1 MRPLKFSMS
10 NWRGS
15 LLRNANFEWVLL
27 GLAGLTMLG
36 AGLFAILAHLGDR
49 KARDRK
55 LLLRRTAM
63 NREIFGAMTIPYTSH
78 IHENVVKTKAG
89 DYVQGFRLSGAS
101 FQSADDADINNW
113 HERLNILLR
122 NIASDQVALWTHIV
136 RRRENV
142 YPRGECPLGF
152 SRELDEHYRQ
162 RVTGETLMVNELYL
176 AVVFR
181 PQAGL
186 VQGAALKLLSKR
198 NRENEAQALR
208 DSLDACAKL
217 RSQLLASLDRYEPG
231 LLGIYEKGGR
241 HFSSLLEYFGLL
253 LNGESSPVPLP
264 RASISEVLMTT
275 RPFFGSEAMEYRTPI
290 ETRLGAFLG
299 IKEYPTPTS
308 AGMFNLLLTAPYPF
322 VLTQSF
328 TFLPKSTAQRVLSA
342 QYARMRNAQDLA
354 VSQAEELKDA
364 LDQLTSNAFVMGDHH
379 FTLQVLADPYAGT
392 KEGET
397 RARLKSLLDNI
408 SNARAILAESGM
420 VVAREDLALEAGF
433 WAQLPANFAFRSR
446 KAPITSRNLAG
457 MSPFHNFPL
466 GRATGNHW
474 GDALTMLIT
483 NARSPYYF
491 SLHASDPRAEDG
503 GSRKDIGHACV
514 VGPIGSGKTVFIGFC
529 VCMLTKTG
537 ATQVLF
543 DKDRGLEILVR
554 ALGGRYLPLKNGSRT
569 GMNPLQLEPTPE
581 NVEFLKSWLRRL
593 VERRDR
599 PFTVREEGDL
609 DLALHGTLKLPVA
622 ARRLS
627 RLLEFLDPTDPEGM
641 HARLRP
647 WCELEKGDYAW
658 VFDNRE
664 DLIVPLLEQSSLLG
678 FDVTDFLDNAVTGAP
693 VTMYLF
699 HLVKRLLDGRRL
711 VVWMDE
717 FSKLLSD
724 ASFEG
729 FAKNGLKT
737 WRKLEGVAAFAT
749 QSPSDVLASPIA
761 RTLVEQT
768 PTKVF
773 FPNGE
778 ATEEDYVRGFG
789 LSVQEYL
796 LLKEGLEPGS
806 RMFLVKQGHHSVVC
820 ELNLR
825 GFDYEL
831 NVISGR
837 IANIAIMNQAIAE
850 AGPEPAA
857 WLPRFREATR
867 TGSISQAEVSV
878 AEKRVAVG

>member
-1 MRPLKFSMS
+1 ML
-10 NWRGS
+10 
-15 LLRNANFEWVLL
+15 ANEHFQTVLL
-27 GLAGLTMLG
+27 GVAGITLLA
-36 AGLFAILAHLGDR
+36 AAVFALLALLSLRRATDR
-49 KARDRK
+49 KAM
-55 LLLRRTAM
+55 LRRSAM
-63 NREIFGAMTIPYTSH
+63 NREIFGAMNIPYTAH
-78 IHENVVKTKAG
+78 VHENVVKTKAG
-89 DYVQGFRLSGAS
+89 DYVQGFRLAGAS

-122 NIASDQVALWTHIV
+122 NVASDQVSLWTHIV

-142 YPRGECPLGF
+142 YPNGECPQGF
-152 SRELDEHYRQ
+152 SRDLDEHYRQ
-162 RVTGETLMVNELYL
+162 RVTHETLMVNELYL
-176 AVVFR
+176 SVVYR
-181 PQAGL
+181 PQAGM
-186 VQGAALKLLSKR
+186 VQGAAVKLLSRSHKD
-198 NRENEAQALR
+198 NEAQAFR

-217 RSQLLASLDRYEPG
+217 RAQLQSSLDRYEPE
-231 LLGIYEKGGR
+231 LLGIYEKSGR
-241 HFSSLLEYFGLL
+241 QYSSLLEYFGVL
-253 LNGESSPVPLP
+253 LNGEWRPVPLP
-264 RASISEVLMTT
+264 RAAISEILLTT
-275 RPFFGSEAMEYRTPI
+275 RPFFGSETMEYRMPTQ
-290 ETRLGAFLG
+290 TRLGAFLG

-308 AGMFNLLLTAPYPF
+308 AGMFNLLLTAPYSF

-328 TFLPKSTAQRVLSA
+328 TFLPKSTAQRVLSS
-342 QYARMRNAQDLA
+342 QYSRMRNAQDLA
-354 VSQAEELKDA
+354 VSQAEALKDA
-364 LDQLTSNAFVMGDHH
+364 LDQLTSNEFVMGDHH
-379 FTLQVLADPYAGT
+379 LSLQVLADPYEGL
-392 KEGET
+392 KEAST
-397 RARLKSLLDNI
+397 RAHIKGLLDHL
-408 SNARAILAESGM
+408 SNARSILAETGM

-433 WAQLPANFAFRSR
+433 WAQLPGNFAFRPR
-446 KAPITSRNLAG
+446 KAPITSRNFVG
-457 MSPFHNFPL
+457 MSPFHNFPI

-474 GDALTMLIT
+474 GEALTLLIT

-503 GSRKDIGHACV
+503 GSRKDIGHTSV
-514 VGPIGSGKTVFIGFC
+514 IGPTGSGKTVLIGFL
-529 VCMLTKTG
+529 VCMLTKAGT
-537 ATQVLF
+537 TQVLF

-554 ALGGRYLPLKNGSRT
+554 ALGGRYLPLKNGVAT
-569 GMNPLQLEPTPE
+569 GMNPLQLPHTPG

-599 PFTVREEGDL
+599 PFSVRDENEL
-609 DLALHGTLKLPVA
+609 DLALHGTLKLPQG

-627 RLLEFLDPTDPEGM
+627 RLIEFLDPTDPEGM

-647 WCELEKGDYAW
+647 WCASERGDYAW

-664 DLIVPLLEQSSLLG
+664 DSVAPLLETTALMG
-678 FDVTDFLDNAVTGAP
+678 FDVTDFLDNPVTGAP

-699 HLVKRLLDGRRL
+699 QIVKRLLDGRRL

-724 ASFEG
+724 PSFEG
-729 FAKNGLKT
+729 FAKDGLKT

-768 PTKVF
+768 PTKIF
-773 FPNGE
+773 FPNDK

-789 LSVQEYL
+789 LTLQEYL

-825 GFDYEL
+825 GFEYEL

-837 IANIAIMNQAIAE
+837 ISNIEVMNRVIAE
-850 AGPEPAA
+850 VGHDPAI
-857 WLPRFREATR
+857 WLPRFREATGKGAAR
-867 TGSISQAEVSV
+867 IVKV
-878 AEKRVAVG
+878 PVPEKQVELV

>member
-1 MRPLKFSMS
+1 LLS
-10 NWRGS
+10 NEHFQS
-15 LLRNANFEWVLL
+15 VLL
-27 GLAGLTMLG
+27 GIAGLVLL
-36 AGLFAILAHLGDR
+36 AAALFALLALLSLRRMSDR
-49 KARDRK
+49 KAM
-55 LLLRRTAM
+55 LRRSAM
-63 NREIFGAMTIPYTSH
+63 NREIFGAMNIPYTAH
-78 IHENVVKTKAG
+78 AHENVVKTKAG
-89 DYVQGFRLSGAS
+89 DYVQAFRLAGAS

-122 NIASDQVALWTHIV
+122 NIASDQVSLWTHIV

-142 YPRGECPLGF
+142 YPRGECPPGF
-152 SRELDEHYRQ
+152 SREVDEHYRE

-176 AVVFR
+176 SVVFR
-181 PQAGL
+181 PQAGM
-186 VQGAALKLLSKR
+186 VQGAAMKLLSRSNKD
-198 NRENEAQALR
+198 NEAQELR

-217 RSQLLASLDRYEPG
+217 RAQLLASLDRYEPE

-241 HFSSLLEYFGLL
+241 QFSSLLEYFGVL
-253 LNGESSPVPLP
+253 LNGEWRPVPLP
-264 RASISEVLMTT
+264 RASISEVLLTT
-275 RPFFGSEAMEYRTPI
+275 RPFFGSEAMEYRTPTQ
-290 ETRLGAFLG
+290 TRLGAFLG

-308 AGMFNLLLTAPYPF
+308 AGMFNFLLTAPYSF

-342 QYARMRNAQDLA
+342 QYSRMRNAQDLA

-364 LDQLTSNAFVMGDHH
+364 LDQLTSNEFVMGDHH
-379 FTLQVLADPYAGT
+379 FTLQVLADPFDGT
-392 KEGET
+392 KEAQT
-397 RARLKSLLDNI
+397 RGRFKSLLDHL
-408 SNARAILAESGM
+408 SNARSILAETGM
-420 VVAREDLALEAGF
+420 VVAREDLALEAAY
-433 WAQLPANFAFRSR
+433 WAQLPANFPFRSR
-446 KAPITSRNLAG
+446 KAPITSRNLVG
-457 MSPFHNFPL
+457 MSPFHNFPI

-503 GSRKDIGHACV
+503 GSRKDIGHTSV
-514 VGPIGSGKTVFIGFC
+514 IGPTGSGKTVLIGFL
-529 VCMLTKTG
+529 VCMLTKAHT
-537 ATQVLF
+537 TQVLF

-554 ALGGRYLPLKNGSRT
+554 ALGGRYLPLKNGIPT
-569 GMNPLQLEPTPE
+569 GMNPLQLEPTPS
-581 NVEFLKSWLRRL
+581 NVEFLKGWLRRL

-599 PFTVREEGDL
+599 PFTVREESDL
-609 DLALHGTLKLPVA
+609 DLALHGTLKLPA
-622 ARRLS
+622 SARRLS

-641 HARLRP
+641 HARLRN
-647 WCELEKGDYAW
+647 WCISEKGDYGW

-664 DLIVPLLEQSSLLG
+664 DSVAPLLESSALMG
-678 FDVTDFLDNAVTGAP
+678 FDVTDFLDNPITGGP

-699 HLVKRLLDGRRL
+699 QIVKRLLDGRRL

-724 ASFEG
+724 PSFEG
-729 FAKNGLKT
+729 FAKDGLKT

-768 PTKVF
+768 PTKIF
-773 FPNGE
+773 FPNDK
-778 ATEEDYVRGFG
+778 ATEADYVQGFG
-789 LSVQEYL
+789 LTIQEYL

-806 RMFLVKQGHHSVVC
+806 RMFLIKQGHHSVVC

-837 IANIAIMNQAIAE
+837 IANIEVMNRIIAE
-850 AGPEPAA
+850 VGHDPAL
-857 WLPRFREATR
+857 WLPRFREATAKGATR
-867 TGSISQAEVSV
+867 VPAGRVG
-878 AEKRVAVG
+878 EKRVAVV